1 MNPSASPPPADLV
14 ETIATALRHGAFDP
28 QHAGELFLRA
38 DAQAAL
44 RDALGQQTRIIV
56 AGRDEGAIR
65 PVTFMGARFAPD
77 LIVEAAGG
85 RRYAV
90 TITLLRGDASPVAHA
105 LATAL
110 VLATRYAA
118 VVALLLDRR
127 LAKRNPFGG
136 DEDDPSQ
143 RDLTAAERTFLAQ
156 LWEHQRVHVE
166 VRRQDPFGF

>member
-1 MNPSASPPPADLV
+1 MTSVSTCPDDEV
-14 ETIATALRHGAFDP
+14 ETIVNALRHGAFDP

-38 DAQAAL
+38 EAEGAL
-44 RDALGQQTRIIV
+44 RDALGNQARIMV

-65 PVTFMGARFAPD
+65 PVSFMGARFAPD
-77 LIVEAAGG
+77 LLVEATSG

-90 TITLLRGDASPVAHA
+90 TITLLRGDASPVALA
-105 LATAL
+105 LATAM
-110 VLATRYAA
+110 VLATRFAA

-136 DEDDPSQ
+136 DEDQPRQ
-143 RDLTAAERTFLAQ
+143 RELTDAERIFLDQ
-156 LWEHQRVHVE
+156 LWERQRVRVV